1 MSGAIKMDNLQ
12 TFKPILIQNHAN
24 FFSVILGSQ
33 YLSPSHRA
41 NIEHW
46 EFSPLWENGIK
57 KMIFA
62 AF

>member
-1 MSGAIKMDNLQ
+1 MSGAFKLDKLQ

-41 NIEHW
+41 NIEDW
-46 EFSPLWENGIK
+46 EFSPLRENCMK
-57 KMIFA
+57 QNDFHS
-62 AF
+62 F